1 MNYAKIYDSL
11 ITRAKSR
18 QVDINQYYERHHIVP
33 KCCNGKDIKSNIV
46 LLTGREHY
54 IAHLLLWKMF
64 PSNNKLLFAFRM
76 MSHANNNGLRT
87 YKYNARLYEAARQS
101 LSTYLKT
108 NKEIGKKVS
117 ESLRGRKQN
126 AEHVKK
132 RMNSRKQNGKKY
144 TDEHIEKYRSGT
156 LRALARGWKP
166 NITGLRPH
174 IKGEFKHSEKTK
186 NILRHKRLG
195 KTFDEIYG
203 PKKALQMRQQKK
215 ELVGTRNPNFRIIDV
230 ELVKGMLD
238 RGISMKEIIKELKSS
253 YVTISKR
260 FQDVFGVSIS
270 EYTNSKGLT
279 KNGSRI
285 NIK

>member
-1 MNYAKIYDSL
+1 MNYTKIYNSL
-11 ITRAKSR
+11 ITQAKNR

-33 KCCNGKDIKSNIV
+33 KCCNGEDTESNTV

-64 PSNNKLLFAFRM
+64 PSNSKLLFAFRM

-117 ESLRGRKQN
+117 EALKGRKQN

-132 RMNSRKQNGKKY
+132 RMDSRKRNGKKY
-144 TDEHIEKYRSGT
+144 TTEHIEKYRNGT

-166 NITGLRPH
+166 NTTGLRSH
-174 IKGEFKHSEKTK
+174 VKGEFKHSDKTK

-203 PKKALQMRQQKK
+203 PEKALQMRQQKK
-215 ELVGTRNPNFRIIDV
+215 ELVGISNPNFRIIDV
-230 ELVKGMLD
+230 ELVKDMLD
-238 RGISMKEIIKELKSS
+238 NGIPMKEIVRELKSS

-270 EYTNSKGLT
+270 NYTNSKDLT
-279 KNGSRI
+279 KKRI
-285 NIK
+285 TNKH